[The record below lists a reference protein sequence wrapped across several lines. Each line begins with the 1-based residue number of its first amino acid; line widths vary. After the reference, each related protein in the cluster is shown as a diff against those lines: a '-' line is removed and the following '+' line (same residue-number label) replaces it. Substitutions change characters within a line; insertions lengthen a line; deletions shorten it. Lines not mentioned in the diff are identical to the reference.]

1 MSAVL
6 NCPEQMVKPKQRHV
20 PFGVGKNKKIQGVS
34 EVDPLDH
41 GDWTLVKKQRVTIII
56 PALPIKMQSTFPIA
70 GEGQLQEIP
79 RKTNSQSQCP
89 SLTPSP
95 KQLVHQTE
103 KSITLSPKHTTPS
116 TETVHPPEPTLTP
129 QKPPTPSQRISLD
142 DSPLYRFGEDSNI
155 GLCTAT
161 KVSKGFMMYD
171 LSRVLQNQRM
181 RASYLGKKLKKAGGL
196 ENWLVSLGLGR
207 FINIFHGRCVGKF
220 HLAKLNMKK
229 LKDMGADAVGPRRKL
244 LHAIECLCEPHCFL
258 QA

>member
-1 MSAVL
+1 
-6 NCPEQMVKPKQRHV
+6 MVKPKQRHV
-20 PFGVGKNKKIQGVS
+20 PFVVGKNKKIQGVS
-34 EVDPLDH
+34 DVDPLDH

-70 GEGQLQEIP
+70 GEGQVQEMP

-89 SLTPSP
+89 SSTPSP
-95 KQLVHQTE
+95 KQLVNQTE
-103 KSITLSPKHTTPS
+103 KTMTLSPEHTTPS
-116 TETVHPPEPTLTP
+116 SKTLHPPEPALTP
-129 QKPPTPSQRISLD
+129 QKPTTPLRRISSD
-142 DSPLYRFGEDSNI
+142 NSPPHRCGEDSNI
-155 GLCTAT
+155 GFCTAT

-171 LSRVLQNQRM
+171 LSRVLPNQRM
-181 RASYLGKKLKKAGGL
+181 RASHLERKLKKAGGL
-196 ENWLVSLGLGR
+196 ENWLVSLGLSR
-207 FINIFHGRCVGKF
+207 FINVFEGKCAGKF